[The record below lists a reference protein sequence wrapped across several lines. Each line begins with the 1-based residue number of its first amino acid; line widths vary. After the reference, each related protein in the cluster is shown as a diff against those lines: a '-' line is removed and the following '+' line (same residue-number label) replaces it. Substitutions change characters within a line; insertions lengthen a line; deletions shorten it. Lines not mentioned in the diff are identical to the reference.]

1 MALENL
7 RESLRQLNGAL
18 VAPGRHNPT
27 KDIAEDVSDA
37 LRSLPDANASL
48 ASGLVFDKDIGIL
61 RFLRA
66 TRGNSDHDG
75 AKQVL
80 CSSLATLLLEHPGC
94 FKARTREI
102 QTVCHD
108 IFKNG
113 KPSKLKGL
121 ALAPLLVLADPR
133 TRSSDPHQLDVFKI
147 FANYFQIYMQQQSKL
162 TPSVKSELL
171 KLLGLMCRFHWD
183 TINTASSGYPKQ
195 LCSMMMKGMSAL
207 WDAKGPDLKMG
218 EGALSGINDLM
229 FCPIDTDVEAT
240 FGHVKKILT
249 MLNPAVN
256 HKFTRYAVPSAAL
269 QLLIDH
275 ADKFS
280 AFFMGPST
288 ESTQVMCQELWEDIV
303 SGACLGPNPDLEKLG
318 YRAADSLLKTVA
330 NALCGEKTS
339 DNATALFWWFMNK
352 LSTLMNKDTGAVYK
366 PVSLAVRGYGFL
378 APACVKLAGNEQF
391 LQMLRALIKRSSQLL
406 ISDPQNRDQSVFVPS
421 FLEAY
426 AYMAPHAA
434 SDTEFVAAVVELGK
448 CMLLRFPFMS
458 SAYQGLSAAAL
469 RNLLRALYISGSAG
483 TAIWSSL
490 SYEAVLLTSICR
502 GSSDLD
508 ASEEFAFEDYMTFWA
523 QILRPFTQGPFTLE
537 RGSAKPIK
545 EFDDMLYD
553 ATIRAALQLVQN
565 LDLSFK
571 EGTSNGSE
579 GDDDGALTA
588 NNPVDLS
595 VLITFARFLDRFLTD
610 TRPER
615 FSHWTYIMGSTW
627 IELSLRNPN
636 ISTFLDLFS
645 FVLKLTDSLSF
656 FKNALRAETKGM
668 REPTE
673 DEFTDEA
680 TAAQRSAY
688 LLFATFIKNLA
699 VQSHALKDD
708 MMAAC
713 LRVLLVSPADLLSV
727 RDVINP
733 ICMAIRLGLSFP
745 PLANAAI
752 QALERWIVEFPHAV
766 LLPAYRQA
774 LPLLL
779 DYLTTDVQD
788 VQDVQQATKTR
799 GRPLNPGMRFR
810 MRNVATIRNRIMMA
824 ASTAGADPALQLK
837 EIRSRIVM
845 LLGRIGGDNRL
856 MLEGNN
862 NEEQQ
867 IIAWD
872 TEKRL
877 AFEIPFKEINCQLYL
892 DDILPRVIELA
903 ENSPDRQTK
912 VAAAE
917 LLHGCVVLM
926 IGRSAK
932 TLSNTGRTTDVKKSP
947 FHKLY
952 KNVFPALLRL
962 GADLDRVTRE
972 LFSSLVFQII
982 HWLTKNSKAENPE
995 TMAMLNACLDAIS
1008 GPTGALRNFAGDCV
1022 REFVIWSIKHT
1033 SVKDQ
1038 ERNPVNVKS
1047 LLKRLYR
1054 LLVHANVHKR
1064 MGGSMAFGKIYRV
1077 IREEASLVDQFSF
1090 EIIYYLLMGLRLAE
1104 NDNPA
1109 FGTQSAMTSVVSHWI
1124 KIVKT
1129 KADVFRRV
1137 SNARRP
1143 FPGLETAT
1151 LDGLVEWV
1159 FDEISRPEIAYAQ
1172 NMMLFFIELAPAVSS
1187 PREWVN
1193 RRIAED
1199 PSFLLTSVFEK
1210 NIRTIPTE
1218 IEFHEKKAQR
1228 WSLQLVTT
1236 LNAYTFFFD
1245 AKILDTKF
1253 VLTQNTAVR
1262 AAASFFVENYAKCD
1276 DHEFPDNP
1284 NERLQANQCRSLAIS
1299 KILGFVDSVLRR
1311 EPKAADDLDMW
1322 SPRFFELIALCIFK
1336 PRSVGFATESE
1347 DVKQALPKQIETLLR
1362 LMNHNLQPKWKE
1374 LLIRSINDVYSSS
1387 EANLTNFNAQDSR
1400 LHAVLTQ
1407 TVRGLRQIQKAGMV
1421 AAMSA
1426 TRQTNIAADAFAI
1439 VKALSH
1445 HKDPATNVTVGE
1457 LVNLCL
1463 DEASSR
1469 DKCMQELLGFGKE
1482 GGTDEAASF
1491 YQQHQGNITSWC
1503 AEHFDYTAK
1512 LLAQYSLEPIS
1523 YQLFLGIVEMMI
1535 LSRTANKRLAKSFM
1549 SELVKNHEMVK
1560 TLAASLSWSDVLG
1573 LWKTILRLDPK
1584 ILAHQKG
1591 TAFAK
1596 VFSDVYLRLLD
1607 PRAPLAT
1614 VNQVLGILSEFLS
1627 DQDHVDEME
1636 KRLQEMIVNHF
1647 PLNPTAEEVQDKS
1660 GPYAD
1665 YAAAMEHLLKA
1676 LETTGSA
1683 SLTRC
1688 LVTHVCRMQEHP
1700 YALAFGNSVRAAVKR
1715 LLPSDLTAMVTV
1727 LFQYYKDSSFPMY
1740 IRRNVVLHALLPLL
1754 SEAPKSV
1761 VREALAGNIATVM
1774 KTIGE
1779 TLGPR
1784 IKDHL
1789 LEKTAAFE
1797 LVDLCYTR
1805 LDVED
1810 VHSTTGAVVLAYCNR
1825 KSATGKELSAEV
1837 MRLGNQAKNE
1847 NIGHEEDDVA
1857 RVRRSYHQAAYNAV
1871 AAAVLLTQSNQLAKF
1886 CNGFLFKESLQHWNN
1901 ILDLKANLSEVLG
1914 SAADPQT
1921 KFERVS
1927 RQHLSKQYLTESSLS
1942 QTSSMTLAAEG
1953 PAEGP
1958 AIESSLNDG
1967 ITQDEAAASPTDQP
1981 QEPLV
1986 WGENPCM
1993 ARIVTIVRRLSRNG
2007 AAADN
2012 TWIKALH
2019 SKMIDPGSAL
2029 NVRLFLA
2036 CIVLNVPDA
2045 FRTSA
2050 QDWWRPMA
2058 MLLSEY
2064 IDQSQTIDNFCR
2076 RLLLVLLQ
2084 WGGWGPQSTDSK
2096 GAEGEGNR
2104 AAFKPAEN
2112 ADSIGVFSVVT
2123 ESIVRQAL
2131 GQGSHSTLGLAEV
2144 KRNLDMVGA
2153 VIETWPKLT
2162 TPPTNHIYRLI
2173 SGSTDTEILAGVYS
2187 SALFLGNRISP
2198 YYKQGLEN
2206 VVTETQFWSRI
2217 LGLLNHRVRRVYASA
2232 AEVLGRWLALA
2243 TDDSSE
2249 NAAELLDALRK
2260 KLSGIGGAHGSTEE
2274 QDRFVRTLASL
2285 GIAYSDVVKD
2295 FARDLLFI
2303 LPQLIADVRRRCL
2316 FAICSCAPEI
2326 PDLFDEL
2333 RVKGLLG
2340 FIQHNDDA
2348 ARKLVLV
2355 ILYNLAPKLRSD
2367 QVEFFLPTIISVC
2380 PQSTSEQCRQA
2391 FYSLLREIYDHMGE
2405 DEPVG
2410 KQVRTAIL
2418 GGLGDASAEIRQ
2430 GVLAYLHEH
2439 NQFANT
2445 TIFDKLRILLDF
2457 YQPQLETSY
2466 LHFTTAF
2473 LLSAAKESPQY
2484 SAPLFDSG
2492 LPDAKFVDTTIDCS
2506 WGAAGSYA
2514 ATQNSTA
2521 HASASRSQQTG
2532 SFQNL
2537 RATQQLQWSL
2547 TQDLKPAQARDIFS
2561 LAESEVTAGLT
2572 EIGGGQGVAIGRAM
2586 SRRGPQSD
2594 SVDLQR
2600 HFANQSERLRRIK
2613 QKKELAEKTARA
2625 HTVTLARRYRAGELP
2640 DIEIQRKELI
2650 DPLQDLA
2657 RRDADV
2663 AQHLLSALVASI
2675 YNRADNSTALT
2686 GEQPSAFKVG
2696 VEKGLQ
2702 TIIRSSVLCLPAV
2715 MKAAMRAIYETSV
2728 TGCDPQSI
2736 FYASTR
2742 SSNSQMGILLLEKCV
2757 SEPRAPSSKRAR
2769 TLRSGDLGRSEE
2781 AWLQLARS
2789 YKSVADTDTY
2799 RAIVEHRIST
2809 ISSVKDAISAE
2820 TSKNFEK
2827 ALVKYQESLEIE
2839 GDTISKCERDICHEG
2854 QGECL
2859 DNLGLYD
2866 EMAVLIM
2873 QDIDGDTAKLWDD
2886 SFQDPYLKLF
2896 FRAYLR
2902 LWKGYTEGG
2911 IFIPWEGPS
2920 PLSAFAQAAF
2930 EDPKKRQILET
2941 MHTKDLC
2948 LMKLADGDVHRSRD
2962 YCQRAIDEF
2971 LMSFGSIH
2979 PLAREARLSKL
2990 STLQLLVEV
2999 KQFADLY
3006 ANSGPKALIS
3016 RADSVLN
3023 GWHTRPSLL
3032 SSMVVWQDLILARKS
3047 MIEIFCQLSENSATA
3062 AFEDALKR
3070 SFGMIREAAQ
3080 KQLNFTVAEHYT
3092 QNETEFNAE
3101 SFYATLELAFNRL
3114 PHLDDGDKADL
3125 AGRTLDNF
3133 AHCTDQIASLSVE
3146 LRADYCELEGRV
3158 WSKMVENCIEAPDFA
3173 AVLLANKYV
3182 RKAARKAGSAVPPN
3196 TIALISFARGRAFAL
3211 LNEAGLLDA
3220 NTERNLMLAAHCDI
3234 VLRTSEDAPNESA
3247 ALDFDVQE
3255 YAETVMT
3262 CILNVMQKDPLSA
3275 IEKFPRLLQLL
3286 ELHPSTT
3293 KRFVHLSRPV
3303 PPWTFLR
3310 WLPQMT
3316 ALLDKPSATALLPV
3330 VARVA
3335 EVYPAALY
3343 FPLSISSEQYV
3354 FSDDQAS
3361 HQDQAEVTKLRKL
3374 AGGSLSLLKKFKVEL
3389 KRLTEPFHVF
3399 KDWFE
3404 LTASLIKAER
3414 KNPEAILEAFAE
3426 LKMYCL
3432 SDDSMGEVGLAF
3444 ARSHAA
3450 KIYKVCGK
3458 DGSRL
3463 VTMTTSGLRE
3473 IAKCYT
3479 DIDRSKTLQSGG
3491 MVALKRYS
3499 PWLAR
3504 FNARDHMED
3513 LEMPG
3518 QYTGVEKPRPDEHVK
3533 ISSFHSEV
3541 LVMGSMRRP
3550 KRLTIVGSDEVEYQW
3565 LIKGGEDLRLDQ
3577 RVEEMF
3583 STMNSIMRENGRCGD
3598 LALRTYKVIP
3608 MSTTLGMLEWVP
3620 NTKPLREVLTSMP
3633 GYSEEQSRAENRHD
3647 LFVKTFSK
3655 SGAAPSY
3662 GELYGNMFKGASRS
3676 KVVEHLS
3683 HLASAEPYLARWM
3696 QKLAASPEAFLTIR
3710 STFAKSLAA
3719 LSICSY
3725 LLGIGDRHLENFL
3738 IDMGTGELV
3747 GIDFGHAFGSAT
3759 TILPIPEL
3767 VPFRLT
3773 RQLELALTPLGTSVL
3788 LENTMVNVLTA
3799 MREGKDVLL
3808 NVLNIFVKEPLMEW
3822 RKFALK
3828 QAQRQAQKEGQSA
3841 SGLLASTEASPSAP
3855 EWYSKQKLDIAKRK
3869 LDGDNP
3875 AHIMAQELEWGH
3887 GTATWFNAARD
3898 ILLTTGSPSE
3908 NHRAQAGPTC
3918 KTVKEQVECLIDQA
3932 TDPNILGRM
3941 YIGWGSWS

>member
-7 RESLRQLNGAL
+7 RESLRQLNRAL

-27 KDIAEDVSDA
+27 KDLAEDVENA
-37 LRSLPDANASL
+37 LRSLPDANASF
-48 ASGLVFDKDIGIL
+48 ASGLMFDKDIGIL
-61 RFLRA
+61 SFLRA
-66 TRGNSDHDG
+66 TRGNSDHDE
-75 AKQVL
+75 AKRVL
-80 CSSLATLLLEHPGC
+80 CVALAAALLQHPEC

-102 QTVCHD
+102 QTVCQD
-108 IFKNG
+108 TFKNA
-113 KPSKLKGL
+113 KWYRLKE
-121 ALAPLLVLADPR
+121 ASLAPLLVLVDPR
-133 TRSSDPHQLDVFKI
+133 TRSSDPDQLDILKL
-147 FANYFQIYMQQQSKL
+147 FANYFQVYMQQQSKL
-162 TPSVKSELL
+162 ASSVKSEIL
-171 KLLGLMCRFHWD
+171 KLLSLMCRFHWD
-183 TINTASSGYPKQ
+183 TIHTASSGYPKQ
-195 LCSMMMKGMSAL
+195 LCSIIMQGIGTL
-207 WDAKGPDLKMG
+207 WDAKGPDFRLA
-218 EGALSGINDLM
+218 ERALSGINDLM

-249 MLNPAVN
+249 MLNPTVDF
-256 HKFTRYAVPSAAL
+256 KITRYAVPCAGL

-280 AFFMGPST
+280 AFIMGPSSD
-288 ESTQVMCQELWEDIV
+288 STRVMCQELWEDV
-303 SGACLGPNPDLEKLG
+303 SGACFSPNSDLEKFG

-330 NALCGEKTS
+330 SALCGKGAPE
-339 DNATALFWWFMNK
+339 NATALFWWFMNR
-352 LSTLMNKDTGAVYK
+352 LSTLMSKDAGSVYK

-406 ISDPQNRDQSVFVPS
+406 ISDPQNREQSVFVPS
-421 FLEAY
+421 FLEAF
-426 AYMAPHAA
+426 AYMAPYAA
-434 SDTEFVAAVVELGK
+434 NDSEFVAAVVELGK
-448 CMLLRFPFMS
+448 CMLLRFPFMH

-469 RNLLRALYISGSAG
+469 RNLLRALYDSGPAG

-502 GSSDLD
+502 GPSDLD
-508 ASEEFAFEDYMTFWA
+508 ASDEFAFEDYINFWA
-523 QILRPFTQGPFTLE
+523 QIFRPVTHE
-537 RGSAKPIK
+537 RSLAKATR

-571 EGTSNGSE
+571 EAETSSGAE
-579 GDDDGALTA
+579 GGDDGALTA

-595 VLITFARFLDRFLTD
+595 VLLTFARFLDRFLTN

-615 FSHWTYIMGSTW
+615 FTRWMYIMGSAW

-645 FVLKLTDSLSF
+645 CVLKLAESLSF
-656 FKNALRAETKGM
+656 FKNAFRAESKGM

-673 DEFTDEA
+673 DELTDKA
-680 TAAQRSAY
+680 SSAQRSAY
-688 LLFATFIKNLA
+688 LLFARFIKNLA

-713 LRVLLVSPADLLSV
+713 LRVLLVSPVDLLCV

-745 PLANAAI
+745 PLADAAI
-752 QALERWIVEFPHAV
+752 EALERWIVEFPHSV
-766 LLPAYRQA
+766 LLPAYRQT

-779 DYLTTDVQD
+779 DYLTTDAQE
-788 VQDVQQATKTR
+788 VQQATQTPSKLLKL
-799 GRPLNPGMRFR
+799 GQRFR
-810 MRNVATIRNRIMMA
+810 MQNVAMIRNRITAA
-824 ASTAGADPALQLK
+824 ASTASADPGLQLK
-837 EIRSRIVM
+837 MIRSRIVM

-892 DDILPRVIELA
+892 DDILPRVVELA

-932 TLSNTGRTTDVKKSP
+932 TLSNTGRNTDVKKSP

-982 HWLTKNSKAENPE
+982 HWLTKNSRAENPE

-1008 GPTGALRNFAGDCV
+1008 APIGGLRNFAGDCV

-1038 ERNPVNVKS
+1038 ESNPVNVKS

-1077 IREEASLVDQFSF
+1077 IREETSLVDQFSF

-1109 FGTQSAMTSVVSHWI
+1109 FGTQSAMPSVISHWI
-1124 KIVKT
+1124 KIVKN
-1129 KADVFRRV
+1129 KADTFRRA
-1137 SNARRP
+1137 SSARRP
-1143 FPGLETAT
+1143 FPGLKTAT

-1199 PSFLLTSVFEK
+1199 PLFFLTKVFEK
-1210 NIRTIPTE
+1210 NGFQTIPTE
-1218 IEFHEKKAQR
+1218 IEFREKKAQQ
-1228 WSLQLVTT
+1228 WSSQLVTT
-1236 LNAYTFFFD
+1236 LNAYTFLLD
-1245 AKILDTKF
+1245 ARIVDTKY
-1253 VLTQNTAVR
+1253 VLTQKSAVTV
-1262 AAASFFVENYAKCD
+1262 AASFFVENYAKCD
-1276 DHEFPDNP
+1276 DHEFSEDP
-1284 NERLQANQCRSLAIS
+1284 NERLQANQCRSLALS

-1311 EPKAADDLDMW
+1311 EPKAAESLYLW
-1322 SPRFFELIALCIFK
+1322 SPRFFEVIALCIFK
-1336 PRSVGFATESE
+1336 PRSVGFSMESE
-1347 DVKQALPKQIETLLR
+1347 DVKQALPERMETLLKI
-1362 LMNHNLQPKWKE
+1362 MNHNLQPKWKE
-1374 LLIRSINDVYSSS
+1374 LLIRSMNDVYSSS

-1400 LHAVLTQ
+1400 LYAALTQ
-1407 TVRGLRQIQKAGMV
+1407 TVRGLRQVQKAGLMV
-1421 AAMSA
+1421 AMSA
-1426 TRQTNIAADAFAI
+1426 MRHTDIAADAFAI
-1439 VKALSH
+1439 VNALSQQ
-1445 HKDPATNVTVGE
+1445 KDPATKVTVGE
-1457 LVNLCL
+1457 LLRLCL

-1482 GGTDEAASF
+1482 GSTEEAARF
-1491 YQQHQGNITSWC
+1491 YQQHQGYITAWC
-1503 AEHFDYTAK
+1503 AEHFDNTAK
-1512 LLAQYSLEPIS
+1512 LLAQYSFDRIS

-1535 LSRTANKRLAKSFM
+1535 LSRTTNKRLAKSFM

-1560 TLAASLSWSDVLG
+1560 TLAASFSWSDVLG

-1596 VFSDVYLRLLD
+1596 VFSDVFLRLLD
-1607 PRAPLAT
+1607 PGTPLAT
-1614 VNQVLGILSEFLS
+1614 VNQVLGILPEFLS
-1627 DQDHVDEME
+1627 AQDHVDEIE
-1636 KRLQEMIVNHF
+1636 KRLQETIINHF
-1647 PLNPTAEEVQDKS
+1647 PLNPTAKEVQDKS

-1676 LETTGSA
+1676 LEITGSA
-1683 SLTRC
+1683 NLTRC
-1688 LVTHVCRMQEHP
+1688 LVTHVCRMQDHP
-1700 YALAFGNSVRAAVKR
+1700 YAPAFGHSVRAAVKR
-1715 LLPSDLTAMVTV
+1715 LLPSDLTAIVTV
-1727 LFQYYKDSSFPMY
+1727 LFQYFKDSSFPMY
-1740 IRRNVVLHALLPLL
+1740 IRRNVVQHALRPLL

-1761 VREALAGNIATVM
+1761 VREALASNIATIM
-1774 KTIGE
+1774 ETIADP
-1779 TLGPR
+1779 LGPR
-1784 IKDHL
+1784 IKDRL

-1805 LDVED
+1805 LDVDD
-1810 VHSTTGAVVLAYCNR
+1810 VHSTTGAVVLAYT
-1825 KSATGKELSAEV
+1825 KGKLATGKELSAEV

-1847 NIGHEEDDVA
+1847 NVGHEDDEVA
-1857 RVRRSYHQAAYNAV
+1857 RVRLSYHQAAYNAV

-1901 ILDLKANLSEVLG
+1901 IIDLKANMSEILG
-1914 SAADPQT
+1914 SAADPQA
-1921 KFERVS
+1921 KFEPVS

-1958 AIESSLNDG
+1958 AIEASLNDA
-1967 ITQDEAAASPTDQP
+1967 ITQDEAAASPTNQS
-1981 QEPLV
+1981 QEALV
-1986 WGENPCM
+1986 WGEHPCI
-1993 ARIVTIVRRLSRNG
+1993 ARIVIVVQRLSQNG

-2019 SKMIDPGSAL
+2019 SKMIDPDSAL
-2029 NVRLFLA
+2029 NVRLFVA

-2045 FRTSA
+2045 FRSSA

-2058 MLLSEY
+2058 MLLPEY
-2064 IDQSQTIDNFCR
+2064 CDQSQTIDNFCR

-2084 WGGWGPQSTDSK
+2084 WAGWRTQSSDSN
-2096 GAEGEGNR
+2096 GSEMEGNR
-2104 AAFKPAEN
+2104 ASFKPAEN

-2123 ESIVRQAL
+2123 ESLVRHAL
-2131 GQGSHSTLGLAEV
+2131 SRGSQSGSPGLAEV

-2153 VIETWPKLT
+2153 VIETWPKLA

-2173 SGSTDTEILAGVYS
+2173 TGSTATEILAGMYA
-2187 SALFLGNRISP
+2187 SALFIGNRLSP
-2198 YYKQGLEN
+2198 YYQQGLEN
-2206 VVTETQFWSRI
+2206 VVTQAQFWSRI
-2217 LGLLNHRVRRVYASA
+2217 LGLLKHTTRKVYVSA

-2243 TDDSSE
+2243 TENSPE
-2249 NAAELLDALRK
+2249 NAAELLDELRK
-2260 KLSGIGGAHGSTEE
+2260 KLSGIGGVHGSVAE
-2274 QDRFVRTLASL
+2274 QERFVRILASL

-2295 FARDLLFI
+2295 FARELLSI
-2303 LPQLIADVRRRCL
+2303 LPQLANDVRRRCL
-2316 FAICSCAPEI
+2316 YAICSCAPEI
-2326 PDLFDEL
+2326 PDLFEEL
-2333 RVKGLLG
+2333 RGKGLLG
-2340 FIQHNDDA
+2340 LIQHNDDA

-2367 QVEFFLPTIISVC
+2367 QVEVFLPTIISIF

-2405 DEPVG
+2405 NEPVG

-2418 GGLGDASAEIRQ
+2418 GGLSDVSRDIRQ
-2430 GVLAYLHEH
+2430 GVLAYLQQH

-2445 TIFDKLRILLDF
+2445 TIFDKLRILLEF

-2514 ATQNSTA
+2514 ATQNSAA
-2521 HASASRSQQTG
+2521 HASVSRSQRTS

-2561 LAESEVTAGLT
+2561 LAESEVTSGLN
-2572 EIGGGQGVAIGRAM
+2572 EIGGGQGFGPERPIA
-2586 SRRGPQSD
+2586 RRGSLSD
-2594 SVDLQR
+2594 SVDQRR
-2600 HFANQSERLRRIK
+2600 HFAMQTERRLRIK
-2613 QKKELAEKTARA
+2613 RSEELAEKTAHA
-2625 HTVTLARRYRAGELP
+2625 HTVTLARNYRAGELP
-2640 DIEIQRKELI
+2640 DIEIQRKGLI

-2657 RRDADV
+2657 RRDPDV

-2675 YNRADNSTALT
+2675 YDRADDSTALT
-2686 GEQPSAFKVG
+2686 GEQPSAFKLG

-2702 TIIRSSVLCLPAV
+2702 TIMRSSVICLPAV
-2715 MKAAMRAIYETSV
+2715 MKAVMRAIYETSV
-2728 TGCDPQSI
+2728 TGCDPQAI

-2757 SEPRAPSSKRAR
+2757 SAPRAPSSKRAR
-2769 TLRSGDLGRSEE
+2769 TSRSGDLGRNAE

-2820 TSKNFEK
+2820 TSMNFEK
-2827 ALVKYQESLEIE
+2827 ALIKYQESLEIE
-2839 GDTISKCERDICHEG
+2839 GDKISKSERDICHDG

-2866 EMAVLIM
+2866 EMAVLVM
-2873 QDIDGDTAKLWDD
+2873 QDIDNDTSKLWDE

-2920 PLSAFAQAAF
+2920 PLSTFARAAL

-2941 MHTKDLC
+2941 VHTTNMC
-2948 LMKLADGDVHRSRD
+2948 LLKLADGDVHRSRD
-2962 YCQRAIDEF
+2962 YCQLAIDEF

-2979 PLAREARLSKL
+2979 PAAREARLSKL

-3006 ANSGPKALIS
+3006 ANNGPTALIS
-3016 RADSVLN
+3016 RADSVLK
-3023 GWHTRPSLL
+3023 GWHTRPSVR

-3047 MIEIFCQLSENSATA
+3047 MIDIFCQLSKDNATDV
-3062 AFEDALKR
+3062 FEDALKR
-3070 SFGMIREAAQ
+3070 SYEMIREAAQ
-3080 KQLNFTVAEHYT
+3080 KQLNFAVATHYT
-3092 QNETEFNAE
+3092 QHETEFNAE
-3101 SFYATLELAFNRL
+3101 SLYATLKLAFNRL
-3114 PHLDDGDKADL
+3114 THLDDSDKADL

-3133 AHCTDQIASLSVE
+3133 AHCTDQIASLSAE
-3146 LRADYCELEGRV
+3146 LRADYLELEGRV
-3158 WSKMVENCIEAPDFA
+3158 WSNMVENCIDAPDFA
-3173 AVLLANKYV
+3173 AVLLENKYV
-3182 RKAARKAGSAVPPN
+3182 RKAARKAGFAVPPN
-3196 TIALISFARGRAFAL
+3196 TDALVAFARARAFTL
-3211 LNEAGLLDA
+3211 LNEARLLDA
-3220 NTERNLMLAAHCDI
+3220 KTERNLMLAAHCDI
-3234 VLRTSEDAPNESA
+3234 VLGASEDNPKEST
-3247 ALDFDVQE
+3247 ALDLDMKQ

-3262 CILNVMQKDPLSA
+3262 CVLNVMQKDPVSA

-3286 ELHPSTT
+3286 ELHPTT
-3293 KRFVHLSRPV
+3293 TERFVDLSRPV

-3316 ALLDKPSATALLPV
+3316 ALLDKPSASALLPV
-3330 VARVA
+3330 VTRVA

-3361 HQDQAEVTKLRKL
+3361 RQNRAEVAKLQKL
-3374 AGGSLSLLKKFKVEL
+3374 ACGSLSLLEKFKVEL

-3404 LTASLIKAER
+3404 QTATLIKAEF
-3414 KNPEAILEAFAE
+3414 KNPEAILDAFAE

-3463 VTMTTSGLRE
+3463 VSMTTSGLRD

-3479 DIDRSKTLQSGG
+3479 DIDKSKTLQSGG

-3518 QYTGVEKPRPDEHVK
+3518 QYTGVEKPRPDEHIK

-3550 KRLTIVGSDEVEYQW
+3550 KRLTIIGSDEVEYQW
-3565 LIKGGEDLRLDQ
+3565 LVKGGEDLRLDQ

-3647 LFVKTFSK
+3647 LFVRSFSK
-3655 SGAAPSY
+3655 SGATPSY

-3683 HLASAEPYLARWM
+3683 HLASSEPYLSHWM

-3710 STFAKSLAA
+3710 ATFAKSLAA
-3719 LSICSY
+3719 LTICSY
-3725 LLGIGDRHLENFL
+3725 ILGIGDRHLENFL

-3759 TILPIPEL
+3759 TVLPIPEL

-3773 RQLELALTPLGTSVL
+3773 RQLELALIPLGTSVL
-3788 LENTMVNVLTA
+3788 LENTMVNVLAA

-3828 QAQRQAQKEGQSA
+3828 QAQKQGKSA
-3841 SGLLASTEASPSAP
+3841 SGLLASAETSLSAP
-3855 EWYSKQKLDIAKRK
+3855 EWYSQQKLDIAKRK

-3887 GTATWFNAARD
+3887 GTATWFKAARD
-3898 ILLTTGSPSE
+3898 ILLATGSPSE
-3908 NHRAQAGPTC
+3908 NRRAQAGPTC
-3918 KTVKEQVECLIDQA
+3918 KSVKEQVECLIDQA

-3941 YIGWGSWS
+3941 YIGWGAWS